1 MGTTKGPELFL
12 ILIAA
17 PDDPPIPSAGYQG
30 ELKTFMQSLSAHGIE
45 FRARV
50 SLMESASGGGFN
62 LGEFFI
68 ALKTVGPPLAVAI
81 GVWLRTKYG
90 RKVKLKSKD
99 VAVEASSV
107 EEVEKLLKLAEKHHK
122 KIDHK

>member
-1 MGTTKGPELFL
+1 MESREPKLL
-12 ILIAA
+12 VILIAA
-17 PDDPPIPSAGYQG
+17 PDDPPIHSKEYQA
-30 ELKTFMQSLSAHGIE
+30 ELKAFTESLRANGIK
-45 FRARV
+45 FSSRMRM
-50 SLMESASGGGFN
+50 MESASGGGFN

-68 ALKTVGPPLAVAI
+68 VLRTVGPPLAVAI
-81 GVWLRTKYG
+81 GVWLRGKYS

-122 KIDHK
+122 KIRPK